1 MGFLRMKSIL
11 PPDLE
16 LKRLTIAKKHN
27 QLVLAMCSVVLGLAL
42 IFIVSRLHGHALPR
56 SQFIAALLIVGTVE
70 AYAIYRILQ
79 YDKEMCRQLGF
90 LCPHCQQ
97 PLYEPRSFI
106 NMNGRC
112 PKCQKSILS

>member
-1 MGFLRMKSIL
+1 MGFWRMKSIL

-16 LKRLTIAKKHN
+16 LKRLTIAKRHN
-27 QLVLAMCSVVLGLAL
+27 QLVLALSSVVLSLAF
-42 IFIVSRLHGHALPR
+42 IFIVSALYGRTLPR
-56 SQFIAALLIVGTVE
+56 SQFIVALLIVGTAE
-70 AYAIYRILQ
+70 AYGIYRILQ
-79 YDKEMCRQLGF
+79 YDKEMSSQLGF
-90 LCPHCQQ
+90 MCPHCQQ